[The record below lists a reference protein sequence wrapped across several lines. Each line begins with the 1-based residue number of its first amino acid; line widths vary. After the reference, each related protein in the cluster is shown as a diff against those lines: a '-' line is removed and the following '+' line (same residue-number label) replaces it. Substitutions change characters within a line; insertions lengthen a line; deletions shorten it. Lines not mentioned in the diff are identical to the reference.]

1 MTLAWVI
8 GGGGLLGTAL
18 RRRLLAGNTRLFS
31 PQGRFAW
38 GDDAAM
44 QSQFA
49 AAVQDFEAQAQARAH
64 ERWEIYWAAG
74 LGTMGADRAQMAGET
89 HALLLLLGLLAGNAA
104 LHARPGAIAYS
115 GSAGAVWAACGA
127 ELISED
133 TPPATVQ
140 PYGLE
145 KLHQEAAITQFAQAW
160 PGLPV
165 LLARISSLY
174 GANQG
179 LNKRQGLMSQVAR
192 SVVRRQPVQI
202 FVPFDTIRDY
212 IHADDAAARIVF
224 ALRALPADAGAQVR
238 IVASEQPTT
247 IAEIVATFRRL
258 ARTNPRIITSS
269 SLETALYTRRVQFR
283 SLFKSPA
290 SAPVCRSLMVGAAEL
305 LAHERLSHAR
315 ASAQRATP

>member
-18 RRRLLAGNTRLFS
+18 RRKLATRNTHLFS
-31 PQGRFAW
+31 LQSPLPW
-38 GDDAAM
+38 GDYSAM
-44 QSQFA
+44 QRQLTL
-49 AAVQDFEAQAQARAH
+49 AVEEFGARTREH
-64 ERWEIYWAAG
+64 ERWGIYWAAG
-74 LGTMGADRAQMAGET
+74 VGTMGADRAQMTGET
-89 HALLLLLGLLAGNAA
+89 HALLLLLSLLPACRA
-104 LHARPGAIAYS
+104 LRARPGAMAYA
-115 GSAGAVWAACGA
+115 GSAGAVWAASA
-127 ELISED
+127 ADMVTEN
-133 TPPATVQ
+133 TPTATMQ

-145 KLHQEAAITQFAQAW
+145 KLCQEDAIRQFALAW
-160 PGLPV
+160 PGLPI

-224 ALRALPADAGAQVR
+224 TLRALPLDAGAQVR

-258 ARTNPRIITSS
+258 ACANPRIVTSS
-269 SLETALYTRRVQFR
+269 SRETALYNRRIQFR
-283 SLFKSPA
+283 SLFPSPP
-290 SAPVCRSLMVGAAEL
+290 SAPACRSLMVGAAEL
-305 LAHERLSHAR
+305 LAQERLSHAR
-315 ASAQRATP
+315 ANAQPATTR

>member
-18 RRRLLAGNTRLFS
+18 RRTLSAGDTRLFS

-38 GDDAAM
+38 GDDQAM
-44 QSQFA
+44 QRQFA
-49 AAVQDFEAQAQARAH
+49 LAVQDFGAQAGAH

-74 LGTMGADRAQMAGET
+74 LGTMGADRTQMASET
-89 HALLLLLGLLAGNAA
+89 QALLLLLGLLAANAA
-104 LHARPGAIAYS
+104 LHARPGAVAYS

-127 ELISED
+127 DVIDED

-140 PYGLE
+140 PYGIE
-145 KLHQEAAITQFAQAW
+145 KLRQEDALRQFASAW
-160 PGLPV
+160 PHLPV

-174 GANQG
+174 GTNQG

-192 SVVRRQPVQI
+192 NVVRRQPVQI

-212 IHADDAAARIVF
+212 IHADDAAAHIAF

-258 ARTNPRIITSS
+258 ARYNPRIITSS
-269 SLETALYTRRVQFR
+269 SRETALYTRRIQFR
-283 SLFKSPA
+283 SLFKG
-290 SAPVCRSLMVGAAEL
+290 APWAPMCRSLMVGAAEL
-305 LAHERLSHAR
+305 LAHERHSHAR
-315 ASAQRATP
+315 ANAQHAATP